1 MKLQKNIQICWNMQ
15 RSIENSSNLQLEQCF
30 FKKQSTA
37 QVEIIYDCTKKRI
50 KVDSCQE
57 PDIKWTITT
66 NCVNQM
72 FNGKIN
78 EVMLECHSVS
88 NIIRLCPIT
97 KWVTSWTYRYRNS
110 KTRLQGLW
118 TELPSSESIVFNTF
132 SSVPSHCLPS
142 QTQLSRN
149 LLQFL
154 LNMPKKPEYYPWWF

>member
-1 MKLQKNIQICWNMQ
+1 
-15 RSIENSSNLQLEQCF
+15 
-30 FKKQSTA
+30 
-37 QVEIIYDCTKKRI
+37 
-50 KVDSCQE
+50 
-57 PDIKWTITT
+57 
-66 NCVNQM
+66 M

-142 QTQLSRN
+142 QTQLNWAEISYNFCLICQKNRN
-149 LLQFL
+149 IIHDGFNLPSLHHTMLIYFHNFRWNHSWMQL
-154 LNMPKKPEYYPWWF
+154 INVPLCNNVPH